1 MKSCNTCT
9 ELKPLDQFYANK
21 ATSDGKA
28 GDCKVCAK
36 ARANAWYH
44 NNKERAA
51 TAAKIYREANKEI
64 GVARAQKWAEE
75 NREKSRQIKS
85 AWKKRNP
92 EVVRRHAREAA
103 AKKDP
108 ELKARIKKIYRSEN
122 PHVARAY
129 NQKRR
134 AENPHQRVHDAM
146 GNRFRDVLRSNKGG
160 KSWRELAGYGV
171 KELRSHLEKQFV
183 EGMTWDNYGEWHIDH
198 IRPVASFDFEVEFE
212 KTVRACWAL
221 TNLQP
226 LWAIDNIKKGKK
238 WDGVTNDNS

>member
-1 MKSCNTCT
+1 MKYCNKCQTQ
-9 ELKPLDQFYANK
+9 KPLDQFYVNK
-21 ATSDGKA
+21 AKSDGRA
-28 GDCKVCAK
+28 GDCKVCVK

-44 NNKERAA
+44 SNKERAA
-51 TAAKIYREANKEI
+51 ATMKTYREENKEAC
-64 GVARAQKWAEE
+64 VARAQAWAEE
-75 NREKSRQIKS
+75 NREKSRQIKA

-92 EVVRRHAREAA
+92 ETVNRHAREG
-103 AKKDP
+103 
-108 ELKARIKKIYRSEN
+108 ARRNSEKQAVRKKIYREAN

-129 NQKRR
+129 TQKRR

-171 KELRSHLEKQFV
+171 KELRAHLEKQFV
-183 EGMTWDNYGEWHIDH
+183 DGMTWDNYGEWHIDH
-198 IRPVASFDFEVEFE
+198 IRPVVSFDFEVEFE

-238 WDGVTNDNS
+238 WDGVINDNS